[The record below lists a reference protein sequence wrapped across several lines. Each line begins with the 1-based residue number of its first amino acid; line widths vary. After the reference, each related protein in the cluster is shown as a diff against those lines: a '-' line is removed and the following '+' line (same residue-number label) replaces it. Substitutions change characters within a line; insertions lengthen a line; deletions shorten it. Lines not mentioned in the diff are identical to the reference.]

1 MVPKFFIIL
10 NRLESHRT
18 EGSYQAS
25 LYVKICAFRWINT
38 AVITT
43 VVKPFLATLEGSKE
57 SLIVTVYTILKAEI
71 VIVPI
76 VHMLDIMGNI
86 KRHLLA
92 PTAKNQAAMN
102 SFFSGAPGLLG
113 EKYTVGICDD
123 EDVSIVMFCISLYL
137 GVAIQGI
144 TKIVFLCFFYSMI
157 FPSSF
162 FFGAAALTL
171 TYLTE
176 KFNLLVSP

>member
-1 MVPKFFIIL
+1 M
-10 NRLESHRT
+10 
-18 EGSYQAS
+18 YQAS

-57 SLIVTVYTILKAEI
+57 SLIIAVYQILKAEI

-76 VHMLDIMGNI
+76 VHMFDIMGNI

-92 PTAKNQAAMN
+92 PIAKNQAAMN

-113 EKYTVGICDD
+113 EKYTVGI
-123 EDVSIVMFCISLYL
+123 
-137 GVAIQGI
+137 
-144 TKIVFLCFFYSMI
+144 
-157 FPSSF
+157 
-162 FFGAAALTL
+162 
-171 TYLTE
+171 
-176 KFNLLVSP
+176 

>member
-1 MVPKFFIIL
+1 MRSHHVLAFLIFSTCSDALLTKIVVPKCFIIL

-57 SLIVTVYTILKAEI
+57 SLIIAVYQILKAEI

-76 VHMLDIMGNI
+76 VHMFDIMGNI

-92 PTAKNQAAMN
+92 PIAKNQAAMN

-113 EKYTVGICDD
+113 EKYTVGI
-123 EDVSIVMFCISLYL
+123 
-137 GVAIQGI
+137 
-144 TKIVFLCFFYSMI
+144 
-157 FPSSF
+157 
-162 FFGAAALTL
+162 
-171 TYLTE
+171 
-176 KFNLLVSP
+176 

>member
-1 MVPKFFIIL
+1 
-10 NRLESHRT
+10 
-18 EGSYQAS
+18 
-25 LYVKICAFRWINT
+25 VKICAFRWINT

-57 SLIVTVYTILKAEI
+57 SLIVAVYQILKAEI

-113 EKYTVGICDD
+113 EKYTVGI
-123 EDVSIVMFCISLYL
+123 
-137 GVAIQGI
+137 
-144 TKIVFLCFFYSMI
+144 
-157 FPSSF
+157 
-162 FFGAAALTL
+162 
-171 TYLTE
+171 
-176 KFNLLVSP
+176 